1 MNYTKSPSY
10 PPFLLWLVF
19 ILIFRV
25 EYHYFGKQFMIGHL
39 YEMLSYYP

>member
-1 MNYTKSPSY
+1 MASFY
-10 PPFLLWLVF
+10 